1 MIGLGENVLIPYAHV
16 VLAIVPFKGL
26 DGAKTRLAAV
36 LSAERVLAACRGAAC
51 IGQTLL
57 VTPAPGFAPRGVE
70 VLVDSGAGHAEAIA
84 LAFADARARRGALV
98 VMADCPLVDSPSLDA
113 LARAAAPLALAPA
126 RDGGVNALA
135 LQAGSFF
142 VPRFGVPVDEMVATA
157 RAAGL
162 EPTLVEDPALALDL
176 DRPEDYE
183 LALARL

>member
-1 MIGLGENVLIPYAHV
+1 

-36 LSAERVLAACRGAAC
+36 LSADERAQLAAQLLERVLAACRGAAC

-57 VTPAPGFAPRGVE
+57 VTPVPGLAPPGVD
-70 VLVDSGAGHAEAIA
+70 VLVDSGVGHAEAIA

-98 VMADCPLVDSPSLDA
+98 VMADCPLADSSALEA
-113 LARAAAPLALAPA
+113 LARAAEPLALAPA

-135 LQAGSFF
+135 LQAGSSF

-162 EPTLVEDPALALDL
+162 EPTLVDNPALALDV